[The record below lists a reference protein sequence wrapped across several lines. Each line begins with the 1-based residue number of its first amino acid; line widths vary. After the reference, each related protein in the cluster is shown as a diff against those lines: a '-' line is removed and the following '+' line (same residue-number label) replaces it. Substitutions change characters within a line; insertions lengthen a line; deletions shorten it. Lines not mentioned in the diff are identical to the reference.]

1 MTLTEI
7 EHRVVVLKTCLKMDL
22 VQISQ
27 AMSKTTDEINE
38 IIIGILKK
46 LRSESTPEWMICSM
60 LSITPSEIR
69 DYHAAQPLIA
79 VNLPSTLREIA
90 LESKVAYLEYK
101 IVCIEEQLKN
111 SNIYYTGSSCAPC
124 PADRF

>member
-7 EHRVVVLKTCLKMDL
+7 EHRAVVLKTCLKMDL

-27 AMSKTTDEINE
+27 AMSKTTDEIND

-46 LRSESTPEWMICSM
+46 LRADSTPEWMICSM
-60 LSITPSEIR
+60 LAITPDEIQS
-69 DYHAAQPLIA
+69 YLA
-79 VNLPSTLREIA
+79 LPTLVDSILPPTPREIA

-101 IVCIEEQLKN
+101 IACIEEHLKM
-111 SNIYYTGSSCAPC
+111 SNIYIP
-124 PADRF
+124 DRF